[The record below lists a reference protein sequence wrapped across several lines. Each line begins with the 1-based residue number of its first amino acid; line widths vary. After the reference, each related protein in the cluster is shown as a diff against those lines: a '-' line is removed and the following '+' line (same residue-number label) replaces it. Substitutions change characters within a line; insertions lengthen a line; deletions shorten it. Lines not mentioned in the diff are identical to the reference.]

1 MTRSGRLAFPLS
13 LRWLAALGLVATLG
27 SLSAGQS
34 PTSPNL
40 GANASM
46 TAGQAVDANPSN
58 ELANSNAAAAP
69 PVSNNAPPTV
79 PASLGDVS
87 GSKPANSKSMLQV
100 FRDGGPLMYPIVG
113 CSFLLVVFF
122 FERLISLRKGRVV
135 PRPFSRKFIEQ
146 LQDGLLDRESA
157 LDLCEENPSPVS
169 DVFAAAIKKWGRP
182 AVEVEQAILDTGERV
197 TNDLRRNIRLFN
209 AISTVSP
216 LLGLLGTVFGM
227 ISCFQNISSADAMG
241 RPEML
246 AGGIGEALL
255 TTAGGLAV
263 AIPALIAYW
272 FFVSRVDSLVVEID
286 GLGQRIVEVIAAEAK
301 LDAAR
306 LRAARRERRAASAA
320 AEPSTG
326 SSDSGKRSGDK
337 AADKTAE
344 KAAEKAGDKA
354 ADKAADRGAVE
365 RVAEKAEK
373 NAERSGDKAGER
385 SRDRAA

>member
-1 MTRSGRLAFPLS
+1 D
-13 LRWLAALGLVATLG
+13 AA
-27 SLSAGQS
+27 Q
-34 PTSPNL
+34 TSR
-40 GANASM
+40 
-46 TAGQAVDANPSN
+46 
-58 ELANSNAAAAP
+58 
-69 PVSNNAPPTV
+69 PV
-79 PASLGDVS
+79 G
-87 GSKPANSKSMLQV
+87 SKSMLQV

-122 FERLISLRKGRVV
+122 FERFISLRKGRVI
-135 PRPFSRKFIEQ
+135 PRPFSRKFVEQ

-263 AIPALIAYW
+263 AIPALVAYW

-320 AEPSTG
+320 AESATASG
-326 SSDSGKRSGDK
+326 DSGKRGSDKATENNSDKNTEKNTDRGGDK
-337 AADKTAE
+337 TPGKSGEKASDKSAE
-344 KAAEKAGDKA
+344 KASEK
-354 ADKAADRGAVE
+354 
-365 RVAEKAEK
+365 
-373 NAERSGDKAGER
+373 SGER